1 MGVNLPAH
9 LVIIKATQQYIGG
22 SYKDYTDT
30 QILQM
35 IGRAGRP
42 QFDTSAVAIIMTKE
56 THRYYY
62 FLQCLWIAIAIGN
75 QPCQIELVYNI
86 LENDSAFVIREGPAS
101 SSDCW

>member
-1 MGVNLPAH
+1 MLPILVTTSTLAMGVNLPAH

-42 QFDTSAVAIIMTKE
+42 QFDTSAVAVIMTRE
-56 THRYYY
+56 LQRYYY
-62 FLQCLWIAIAIGN
+62 FL
-75 QPCQIELVYNI
+75 EH
-86 LENDSAFVIREGPAS
+86 
-101 SSDCW
+101 